1 MTINF
6 AIVLSFLG
14 AFFLIPLGVF
24 LFKQLSIQVEDG
36 TATIIT
42 AFGRW
47 QRTITRPGLHFF
59 PQKAW
64 PWVKARSL
72 SLKRDFR
79 HYEEIHVNDRSGTTV
94 VIDLW
99 IELSITKPENA
110 LFRVENFEAAL
121 QSLLTNSTASILGNF
136 EFQQILSNRSEL
148 GRILK
153 DDIREE
159 TSRWG
164 LEIELVFISKLSLLP
179 DVAQQLFDTV
189 AARLDKARA
198 DIEESGRLE
207 AAQLEA
213 ETSAKI
219 AALVAQAQGQY
230 ALAVGSAYH
239 KLSKNQELLGAYR
252 ELYELSLMK
261 PQRTVAFRGFAD
273 QEMQALDAAM
283 AVPNTF
289 EHIPIHG
296 GRNAAMHALERDGHK
311 S

>member
-1 MTINF
+1 MTIQL

-14 AFFLIPLGVF
+14 GLLLLPFGAF
-24 LFKQLSIQVEDG
+24 LFKQFTIQVEDG
-36 TATIIT
+36 TAAIVTT
-42 AFGRW
+42 FGRW
-47 QRTITRPGLHFF
+47 QKTLDQPGLHLY
-59 PQKAW
+59 PRRAW
-64 PWVKARSL
+64 PWVKVKPI

-94 VIDLW
+94 VIDVW
-99 IELSITKPENA
+99 IELSIAAPEKA
-110 LFRVENFEAAL
+110 LFRVDNFEAAL

-148 GRILK
+148 GRLLK
-153 DDIREE
+153 EDIREE

-189 AARLDKARA
+189 AARLDKARV
-198 DIEESGRLE
+198 DIEEAGRLE
-207 AAQLEA
+207 AAQLDA
-213 ETSAKI
+213 ETSATI
-219 AALVAQAQGQY
+219 AGLVAEAQGQY
-230 ALAVGSAYH
+230 ALAVGSAYAR
-239 KLSKNQELLGAYR
+239 LGKNQELLSAYR

-273 QEMQALDAAM
+273 QEIKALDAAM
-283 AVPNTF
+283 AVPNIF
-289 EHIPIHG
+289 DHIPIHG
-296 GRNAAMHALERDGHK
+296 NRASGLHAVERDEHK

>member
-6 AIVLSFLG
+6 AIVLGILG
-14 AFFLIPLGVF
+14 GFFMIPLAVF
-24 LFKQLSIQVEDG
+24 IFRMITIEVEDG

-42 AFGRW
+42 GFGKW
-47 QRTITRPGLHFF
+47 KRTLNQPGLVFY
-59 PQKAW
+59 PGKAW
-64 PWVKARSL
+64 PWVKAQTL

-79 HYEEIHVNDRSGTTV
+79 HYAEIHVNDRSGTTV

-99 IELSITKPENA
+99 LELSIVKPENA

-153 DDIREE
+153 EDIREE
-159 TSRWG
+159 TQRWG

-198 DIEESGRLE
+198 DIEEAGRLE

-219 AALVAQAQGQY
+219 AALVAEAQGQY
-230 ALAVGSAYH
+230 ALAVGNAYH
-239 KLSKNQELLGAYR
+239 RLSKNQELLFAYR

-273 QEMQALDAAM
+273 SEMKALDAAM
-283 AVPNTF
+283 AVPNVF

-296 GRNAAMHALERDGHK
+296 SRQAAMHAVEHDGPQ

>member
-6 AIVLSFLG
+6 AIVLAFLG
-14 AFFLIPLGVF
+14 GFLLIPLCAF
-24 LFKQLSIQVEDG
+24 LFKQLTVEVEDG

-42 AFGRW
+42 KFGKW
-47 QRTITRPGLHFF
+47 QRTLTEPGLCFY
-59 PQKAW
+59 PEKAW

-99 IELSITKPENA
+99 IELSIVKPENA

-136 EFQQILSNRSEL
+136 EFQQILSNRGEL

-198 DIEESGRLE
+198 DIEEVGRLE

-219 AALVAQAQGQY
+219 ASLVAEAQGQY

-239 KLSKNQELLGAYR
+239 KLNKNQELLGAYR

-273 QEMQALDAAM
+273 QDMKALDAAM
-283 AVPNTF
+283 AVPNAF

-296 GRNAAMHALERDGHK
+296 VRQAAMHAGEREGHK